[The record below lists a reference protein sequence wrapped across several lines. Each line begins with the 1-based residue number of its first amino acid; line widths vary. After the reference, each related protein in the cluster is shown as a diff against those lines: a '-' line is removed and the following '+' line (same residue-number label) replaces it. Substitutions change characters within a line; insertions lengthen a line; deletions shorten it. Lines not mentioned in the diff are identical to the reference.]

1 MTILA
6 PIWAQFGGLGPT
18 FLRNSPRNGFGRNL
32 QHMAPFGIPTTG
44 FCMVFQCA
52 TLVFSTPGTIS
63 GTPDRKFGA
72 RLGRGPC
79 WHKNGGQK
87 NMTLWKKWS
96 PMRFHGDLCEGN
108 GLYGTQEAFGQAHFL
123 PNPTR
128 KTFYKDFPISAKIIG
143 HPGSLVGSL
152 LAL

>member
-1 MTILA
+1 M
-6 PIWAQFGGLGPT
+6 
-18 FLRNSPRNGFGRNL
+18 

-72 RLGRGPC
+72 RLGWGPF

-108 GLYGTQEAFGQAHFL
+108 GLYGTLEAFGQARFP

-128 KTFYKDFPISAKIIG
+128 KSICGVFPISRKNPWAPLA
-143 HPGSLVGSL
+143 PGGSPMGPLKEL
-152 LAL
+152 LPILLPAALSYPFL